1 MVKDQI
7 TEDYIQGIVTR
18 QKKFFDS
25 GVTLSYETR
34 LECLNK
40 LKEAF
45 TKFQPD
51 FHEALKKDLGKPVF
65 EAYVSE
71 TGFVKNDIAGTIK
84 KLKKWM
90 KPKKAKTALLAQ
102 PGKSFISYSP
112 LGVNLI
118 ISPYNYPV
126 NLTFSPL
133 ISAIAA
139 GNTAIIKTSELSSAT
154 SQVTQRL
161 IEETFCPDYIAY
173 IPGAVEET
181 TILLK
186 QKFDHIFFTGSPRV
200 GKIVMKAAA
209 EHLTPV
215 TLELGGKSPC
225 IVHHDTNLDITVKRI
240 VYGKFFNAGQT
251 CIAPDYVLV
260 HRDIKEEFII
270 KLKESAAK
278 IYRGDVSKCPD
289 YGRIINKRHLERISK
304 LIDPEKVIAG
314 GQIKPEER
322 FITPTILDNVNL
334 DDAVMQE
341 EIFGPVLPILEYTE
355 FSEIYSIISKLPQ
368 HPLACYIFSQ
378 SENVQKTLI
387 NKIQFGG
394 GCINNCLVHFVNT
407 EIPFGGVG
415 QSGIGCSHG
424 FYGFEQFSHKKGILK
439 SSMLI
444 DLSLFYVP
452 CRGLNKIF
460 LKFLK

>member
-1 MVKDQI
+1 MKSQI
-7 TEDYIQGIVTR
+7 TEEYIQDIVNR
-18 QKKFFDS
+18 QRKFFDS
-25 GVTLSYETR
+25 GITLSYEIR
-34 LECLNK
+34 LKCLNK

-45 TKFQPD
+45 AKYQPA
-51 FHEALKKDLGKPVF
+51 FHEALKKDLGKPTF
-65 EAYVSE
+65 EAYISE
-71 TGFVKNDIAGTIK
+71 TGFIKNEISGTIK

-90 KPKKAKTALLAQ
+90 KPRRAKTALLAQ

-139 GNTAIIKTSELSSAT
+139 GNTAIIKTSELSSET
-154 SQVTQRL
+154 SQVTQQL

-173 IPGAVEET
+173 IPGAVEEAS
-181 TILLK
+181 ILLK

-225 IVHHDTNLDITVKRI
+225 IVHHDANLDITVKRI
-240 VYGKFFNAGQT
+240 VYGKFFNTGQT

-260 HRDIKEEFII
+260 HRDIKEEFIKKI
-270 KLKESAAK
+270 KESTSR

-289 YGRIINKRHLERISK
+289 YGRIINEHHLNRISM
-304 LIDPEKVIAG
+304 LINTDKVIAG
-314 GQIKPEER
+314 GKIKPEEL
-322 FITPTILDNVNL
+322 FISPTILNNVSL
-334 DDAVMQE
+334 DDEVMKE
-341 EIFGPVLPILEYTE
+341 EIFGPVLPILEYTD
-355 FSEIYSIISKLPQ
+355 FSEIYAIISKLPQ
-368 HPLACYIFSQ
+368 YPLACYIFSQ

-415 QSGIGCSHG
+415 QSGIGRSHG

-439 SSMLI
+439 SSMFI

-460 LKFLK
+460 LKILK